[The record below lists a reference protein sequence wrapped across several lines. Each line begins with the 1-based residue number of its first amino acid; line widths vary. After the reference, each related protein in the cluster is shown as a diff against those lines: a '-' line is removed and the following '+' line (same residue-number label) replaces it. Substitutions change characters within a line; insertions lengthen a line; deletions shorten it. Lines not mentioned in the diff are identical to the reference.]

1 MTQRITRMIS
11 IGRDNI
17 MQFMQSD
24 DFFVAV
30 PGMLPFKAQFDAC
43 RAAFDQS
50 GRERG
55 CRCRADSGALTPCI
69 TTFIE
74 ALNTS
79 KDGDKDLMLQF
90 IRFVAKTPN
99 IETTGVTIY
108 YAPPNGTAPQ
118 RYTYP

>member
-1 MTQRITRMIS
+1 MAQRITRMIS

-30 PGMLPFKAQFDAC
+30 PSMVPFKTQFEAC
-43 RAAFDQS
+43 RAAYDQS
-50 GRERG
+50 GKDRG
-55 CRCRADSGALTPCI
+55 CRCRADAKLLAPCI
-69 TTFIE
+69 TTFID
-74 ALNTS
+74 ALNAS
-79 KDGDKDLMLQF
+79 KDGNQDLMLQF

-108 YAPPNGTAPQ
+108 YAPPDGTAPQ